1 MIYLNL
7 STIPP
12 RVNAMYSSAGR
23 FHKNKESKEATES
36 LQWEA
41 KSQYREAPLEGD
53 LAVRIFFFFKNM
65 RSDIDGSVKSALDVM
80 NGIVYKDD
88 NQILELHV
96 NKYPAEDGHEHV
108 EINVY
113 EI

>member
-1 MIYLNL
+1 MITLTL
-7 STIPP
+7 SAIPP
-12 RVNAMYSSAGR
+12 RVNDMYSSAGR
-23 FHKNKESKEATES
+23 FHKNQEAKDAIEA

-41 KSQYREAPLEGD
+41 KSQHRGAPLEGD
-53 LAVRIFFFFKNM
+53 LAVRLFFFFKNM
-65 RSDIDGSVKSALDVM
+65 RSDIDGSVKSTLDVM

-88 NQILELHV
+88 KQILELHV

-108 EINVY
+108 EINCY